1 MAYAYKRGE
10 DNPKSNMLKMVA
22 SLQLVI
28 SLCQVV
34 TIHKIEVRN
43 GLLKMLGVSLCRL

>member
-22 SLQLVI
+22 TLQSMI
-28 SLCQVV
+28 SCA
-34 TIHKIEVRN
+34 R
-43 GLLKMLGVSLCRL
+43 